1 LKKLKS
7 GLPAGRVLRKWRF
20 NVKEFIRKGIHSLL
34 THGQTL
40 FILPRRNNL
49 LSFDPKKAWKTR
61 WGESALNK
69 TTLHYGWIV
78 VGAGTIGVMGA
89 LGLGRFGYTVILPAM
104 KDGLGLTYGQLG
116 LLGTGNLIGYLF
128 FSLLGG
134 YWASRY
140 GTKVVV
146 VLSLTLM
153 TMTLMLTGLSGGFF
167 GILAARILT
176 GVGSAGANVPIMGL
190 ASAWFAVRRRG
201 LAAGIMVSGSGLG
214 VLVTGIFLPGVIKA
228 FGADG
233 WRWAWYCLAAISLAI
248 TLMCLLLLKNRPAD
262 MNLSPCGAED
272 APPRPSPL
280 KEQDGKAVAAPLD
293 WGKVY
298 KNPALWQLG
307 LVYFAF
313 GFSYIIYATFFT
325 AHVIK
330 AGQFTQAEAG
340 RIWSFVGF
348 VSLASGFIWGGVS
361 DWIGRRAALCI
372 VFCLH
377 TLSFAVFAFS
387 TTVFGFF
394 ASAFAFGISAWSIP
408 SIAAAFSGDIAGS
421 RLAPAALGMI
431 TVVFGIG
438 QALAPY
444 VAGKLADVSGAFS
457 SSFIL
462 AAVVAL
468 AGAIGSLFLNKSEKN
483 I

>member
-1 LKKLKS
+1 MNKS
-7 GLPAGRVLRKWRF
+7 KF
-20 NVKEFIRKGIHSLL
+20 
-34 THGQTL
+34 
-40 FILPRRNNL
+40 
-49 LSFDPKKAWKTR
+49 
-61 WGESALNK
+61 
-69 TTLHYGWIV
+69 HYAWIV
-78 VGAGTIGVMGA
+78 VGAGAIGVMGA

-104 KDGLGLTYGQLG
+104 KDGLGLTYSQLG
-116 LLGTGNLIGYLF
+116 LLGTGNLIGYLL
-128 FSLLGG
+128 FSLVGG
-134 YWASRY
+134 FLASRY
-140 GTKVVV
+140 GTKIVA
-146 VLSLTLM
+146 VLSLSLM
-153 TMTLMLTGLSGGFF
+153 TASLMLTGLAGGFY
-167 GILAARILT
+167 GILAARIFT

-190 ASAWFAVRRRG
+190 ASAWFSTRRRG

-228 FGADG
+228 YGADG
-233 WRWAWYCLAAISLAI
+233 WRWAWYVLAALSLAI
-248 TLMCLLLLKNRPAD
+248 TLICLLLLKDRPAD
-262 MNLSPCGAED
+262 KNLSPCGAEE
-272 APPRPSPL
+272 AAPRPSTA
-280 KEQDGKAVAAPLD
+280 KKQGGNAAVAPLD
-293 WGKVY
+293 WGRVY

-313 GFSYIIYATFFT
+313 GFSYIIYATFFS

-330 AGQFTQAEAG
+330 AGNLTQVEAG
-340 RIWSFVGF
+340 RIWSLVGF

-387 TTVFGFF
+387 TTVVGFY
-394 ASAFAFGISAWSIP
+394 ASALAFGISAWSIP
-408 SIAAAFSGDIAGS
+408 SIAAAFSGDIAGA

-444 VAGKLADVSGAFS
+444 VAGKLADASGTFS
-457 SSFIL
+457 YSFML
-462 AAVVAL
+462 AAFIAL

>member
-1 LKKLKS
+1 MKKSK
-7 GLPAGRVLRKWRF
+7 F
-20 NVKEFIRKGIHSLL
+20 
-34 THGQTL
+34 
-40 FILPRRNNL
+40 
-49 LSFDPKKAWKTR
+49 
-61 WGESALNK
+61 
-69 TTLHYGWIV
+69 HYAWIV

-104 KDGLGLTYGQLG
+104 KDGLALNYGQMG
-116 LLGTGNLIGYLF
+116 LLGTGNLIGYLL

-134 YWASRY
+134 FWASRY
-140 GTKVVV
+140 GTKIVT

-153 TMTLMLTGLSGGFF
+153 TVTLMLTGLAGGFY
-167 GILAARILT
+167 GILAARVLT

-190 ASAWFAVRRRG
+190 ASAWFSTRRRG

-233 WRWAWYCLAAISLAI
+233 WRWAWYYLAALSLAI
-248 TLMCLLLLKNRPAD
+248 TLICMLLLKDRPAD
-262 MNLSPCGAED
+262 INLSPCGAEE
-272 APPRPSPL
+272 APRPSPAQ
-280 KEQDGKAVAAPLD
+280 EPGGSTAAAPLA

-313 GFSYIIYATFFT
+313 GFSYITYATFFT

-330 AGQFTQAEAG
+330 AGNLTPADAG
-340 RIWSFVGF
+340 RIWSLVGF
-348 VSLASGFIWGGVS
+348 VSLASGLIWGGIS
-361 DWIGRRAALCI
+361 DWIGRRAALAI

-377 TLSFAVFAFS
+377 TLSFTVFAFS
-387 TTVFGFF
+387 TTVVGFY
-394 ASAFAFGISAWSIP
+394 ASALAFGISAWSIP
-408 SIAAAFSGDIAGS
+408 SIVAAFSGDIAGA
-421 RLAPAALGMI
+421 RLAPAAVGMV

-444 VAGKLADVSGAFS
+444 VAGKLTDASGSFS
-457 SSFIL
+457 YSFML
-462 AAVVAL
+462 AAFIAL
-468 AGAIGSLFLNKSEKN
+468 AGAIGSLLLNKSEKN

>member
-1 LKKLKS
+1 MNKS
-7 GLPAGRVLRKWRF
+7 KF
-20 NVKEFIRKGIHSLL
+20 
-34 THGQTL
+34 
-40 FILPRRNNL
+40 
-49 LSFDPKKAWKTR
+49 
-61 WGESALNK
+61 
-69 TTLHYGWIV
+69 HYAWIV
-78 VGAGTIGVMGA
+78 VGAGAIGVMGA

-104 KDGLGLTYGQLG
+104 KEGLSLTYGQLG
-116 LLGTGNLIGYLF
+116 LLGTGNLIGYLL

-134 YWASRY
+134 FLASRY
-140 GTKVVV
+140 GTKIVA
-146 VLSLTLM
+146 VLSLSLM
-153 TMTLMLTGLSGGFF
+153 TASLMLTGLAGGFY
-167 GILAARILT
+167 GILAARIFT

-190 ASAWFAVRRRG
+190 ASAWFSTRRRG

-228 FGADG
+228 YGADG
-233 WRWAWYCLAAISLAI
+233 WRWAWYVLAALSLAI
-248 TLMCLLLLKNRPAD
+248 TLICLLLLKDRPAD
-262 MNLSPCGAED
+262 KNLSPCGAEE
-272 APPRPSPL
+272 AAPRPSTA
-280 KEQDGKAVAAPLD
+280 KKQGGNAAVAPLD
-293 WGKVY
+293 WGRVY

-313 GFSYIIYATFFT
+313 GFSYIIYATFFS

-330 AGQFTQAEAG
+330 AGNLTQVEAG
-340 RIWSFVGF
+340 RIWSLVGF

-387 TTVFGFF
+387 TTVVGFY
-394 ASAFAFGISAWSIP
+394 ASALAFGISAWSIP
-408 SIAAAFSGDIAGS
+408 SIAAAFSGDIAGA

-444 VAGKLADVSGAFS
+444 VAGKLADASGTFS
-457 SSFIL
+457 YSFML
-462 AAVVAL
+462 AALVAL
-468 AGAIGSLFLNKSEKN
+468 AGAIGSLLLDKSEKH

>member
-1 LKKLKS
+1 LKKSK
-7 GLPAGRVLRKWRF
+7 F
-20 NVKEFIRKGIHSLL
+20 
-34 THGQTL
+34 
-40 FILPRRNNL
+40 
-49 LSFDPKKAWKTR
+49 
-61 WGESALNK
+61 
-69 TTLHYGWIV
+69 HYAWIV
-78 VGAGTIGVMGA
+78 VGAGVIGVMGS

-104 KDGLGLTYGQLG
+104 KEGLGLTYGQLG

-128 FSLLGG
+128 LSLLGG

-140 GTKVVV
+140 GTKMVVI
-146 VLSLTLM
+146 LSLSLM
-153 TMTLMLTGLSGGFF
+153 TAALMLTGLAGGFY
-167 GILAARILT
+167 GILAARIFT

-190 ASAWFAVRRRG
+190 PSAWFSTRRRG

-228 FGADG
+228 YGADG
-233 WRWAWYCLAAISLAI
+233 WRWAWYCLAALSLAV
-248 TLMCLLLLKNRPAD
+248 TLICMWLLKDRPAD
-262 MNLSPCGAED
+262 KNLSPCGAEETV
-272 APPRPSPL
+272 PRPSPA
-280 KEQDGKAVAAPLD
+280 KEQGGDTAAAPLD

-313 GFSYIIYATFFT
+313 GFSYITYATFFS

-330 AGQFTQAEAG
+330 AGNLTQAEAG
-340 RIWSFVGF
+340 MIWSLVGF

-361 DWIGRRAALCI
+361 DWIGRRAALAI

-387 TTVFGFF
+387 TTVVGFYV
-394 ASAFAFGISAWSIP
+394 SALAFGISAWSIP
-408 SIAAAFSGDIAGS
+408 SIVAAFSGDIAGA
-421 RLAPAALGMI
+421 RLAPAAVGMV
-431 TVVFGIG
+431 TVIFGSG

-444 VAGKLADVSGAFS
+444 VAGKLADASGTFS
-457 SSFIL
+457 TSFML
-462 AAVVAL
+462 AAFIAL